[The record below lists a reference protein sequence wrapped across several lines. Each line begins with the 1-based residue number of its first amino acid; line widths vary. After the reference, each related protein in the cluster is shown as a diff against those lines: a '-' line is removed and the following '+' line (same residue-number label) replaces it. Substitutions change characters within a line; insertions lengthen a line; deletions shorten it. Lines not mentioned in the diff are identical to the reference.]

1 MTRIDFYELQPNR
14 HHYDQI
20 VCQLC
25 QKAYDH
31 GQLTLVLTSD
41 PEQSRRLDEKLWTYR
56 DDSFLP
62 HDIDEPD
69 GLVTP
74 ILINDRPEPRG
85 HRQLLI
91 NLAAEVPDFFAQ
103 FDRVIE
109 LVTDDNRQSARGHYS
124 YYKERGYPLE
134 HISL

>member
-1 MTRIDFYELQPNR
+1 MTRIHFYQLQPDQHR
-14 HHYDQI
+14 YDQL

-25 QKAYDH
+25 QKAWDQ
-31 GQLTLVLTSD
+31 GQLTLVLTRD
-41 PEQSRRLDEKLWTYR
+41 AEQSRHLDEKMWTFR

-62 HDIDEPD
+62 HDTAEPD

-74 ILINDRPEPRG
+74 VLIHDNPEPRG
-85 HRQLLI
+85 DRQLLI
-91 NLAAEVPDFFAQ
+91 NLAPQVPDYFAQ

-109 LVTDDNRQSARGHYS
+109 LVTDDNRQSAREHYS

-134 HISL
+134 HVPL